1 MMTVTI
7 MESYDAQ
14 MTDYQT
20 DHDVP
25 MHLASSDPWLQDFVS
40 MEDDLT
46 FHQKGMIPDTLST
59 IDVEMEDYVEDE
71 NIEYEMAD
79 ETHVHRLTS
88 DELLD
93 VDILDVSAVQSPLFA
108 MTSLPL
114 TPAIEASK
122 FQLGADRYST
132 AEVSVPIPA
141 PASHEFSTDASV
153 HQNSESVVTFQP
165 DTVQIFPP
173 VAAPLS
179 EEPLPHRRGTPGE
192 RNDVPHTIDEQEG
205 SSTLQPD
212 ATLLPVE
219 PTAEIPSQQNRNVTV
234 DSVNLFDNNNQVD
247 SHRSGQ
253 SLEQST
259 SDAAPNTV
267 NPSEAPVFFGDRSES
282 PSRSSEVV
290 EPVPFPHC
298 ATDGAN
304 REHEDSRPVPISS
317 GHLQELPNPKAVGDV
332 LYEKDSSDLQTAGET
347 AETFNEVLNE
357 TLDENQEVP
366 PPILLSIFSADQPEL
381 CLFNKPS
388 EPLPNDDE
396 TQERHILFQQAA
408 SLYYEPVI
416 NAFEALRQD
425 EYVSTVLEITGN
437 ELGLEAYQLEL
448 MITEVC
454 FLSKHTSDVYEI
466 LGQYLQSG
474 NKPSRYLCI
483 AHFR

>member
-1 MMTVTI
+1 MTVTI

-25 MHLASSDPWLQDFVS
+25 MHLASSDSWLQDFVP

-46 FHQKGMIPDTLST
+46 FHQKGMIPDTLPT

-71 NIEYEMAD
+71 HTEYEMAD
-79 ETHVHRLTS
+79 ETHAHCLTS

-93 VDILDVSAVQSPLFA
+93 VDILDVSAVQSPLLV

-114 TPAIEASK
+114 APSIEASQP
-122 FQLGADRYST
+122 QLGADQYST
-132 AEVSVPIPA
+132 AEVPVPIPA
-141 PASHEFSTDASV
+141 SASHESSIDASV

-165 DTVQIFPP
+165 DTVQYFPP
-173 VAAPLS
+173 VSAPLL
-179 EEPLPHRRGTPGE
+179 EEFSPHRKGTPGE
-192 RNDVPHTIDEQEG
+192 RNGVLHTVDKQEG
-205 SSTLQPD
+205 FSTLQPD
-212 ATLLPVE
+212 PTLPPVE
-219 PTAEIPSQQNRNVTV
+219 PTTEVPSQQNMNTTV
-234 DSVNLFDNNNQVD
+234 DSVNFFDNNNQVD
-247 SHRSGQ
+247 SHRFGRN
-253 SLEQST
+253 LEQST
-259 SDAAPNTV
+259 FDAAPNTV
-267 NPSEAPVFFGDRSES
+267 NLSEAPVSFGDRSES
-282 PSRSSEVV
+282 PSRSSEAV

-298 ATDGAN
+298 VTDGVN
-304 REHEDSRPVPISS
+304 RESEDSRPASIFPE
-317 GHLQELPNPKAVGDV
+317 HLQELPNPKAERDF

-408 SLYYEPVI
+408 SLYYGPLTH
-416 NAFEALRQD
+416 AFEALRQD
-425 EYVSTVLEITGN
+425 EYVSTVLEVTGN

-448 MITEVC
+448 IITEVC
-454 FLSKHTSDVYEI
+454 LLSKYAPDAHGI

-474 NKPSRYLCI
+474 NKPSRYLFI
-483 AHFR
+483 AHFC

>member
-25 MHLASSDPWLQDFVS
+25 MHLASSDPWLQDFVP

-79 ETHVHRLTS
+79 ETHVHCLTS

-93 VDILDVSAVQSPLFA
+93 VDILDVSAVQSPFLA

-114 TPAIEASK
+114 TPSIETS
-122 FQLGADRYST
+122 QPQPGADQYSN
-132 AEVSVPIPA
+132 AGVPVPIPA
-141 PASHEFSTDASV
+141 PASHESSTDASV

-165 DTVQIFPP
+165 DKIQFFPP

-179 EEPLPHRRGTPGE
+179 EEPLSHRRGTSGE
-192 RNDVPHTIDEQEG
+192 RNDVPYTIDEQEG
-205 SSTLQPD
+205 FSTLQPD

-219 PTAEIPSQQNRNVTV
+219 PTAEVSSQQNRNATV
-234 DSVNLFDNNNQVD
+234 DSVDLSDNNNQLN
-247 SHRSGQ
+247 SHRFGQ
-253 SLEQST
+253 DCEQST
-259 SDAAPNTV
+259 FDAASNTV
-267 NPSEAPVFFGDRSES
+267 NPSEAPVSFGDRSES
-282 PSRSSEVV
+282 PSPSSEVV

-298 ATDGAN
+298 VTDRAN
-304 REHEDSRPVPISS
+304 RESEDSRPASISPE
-317 GHLQELPNPKAVGDV
+317 HLRELPSPKAARDF

-347 AETFNEVLNE
+347 AKTFNQVLNE

-388 EPLPNDDE
+388 EPLPIDDE

-408 SLYYEPVI
+408 SLYYGPLA

-425 EYVSTVLEITGN
+425 EYVSTVLEVTGN

-454 FLSKHTSDVYEI
+454 LLSKYTSDVYET

>member
-1 MMTVTI
+1 
-7 MESYDAQ
+7 
-14 MTDYQT
+14 
-20 DHDVP
+20 
-25 MHLASSDPWLQDFVS
+25 
-40 MEDDLT
+40 
-46 FHQKGMIPDTLST
+46 
-59 IDVEMEDYVEDE
+59 
-71 NIEYEMAD
+71 
-79 ETHVHRLTS
+79 
-88 DELLD
+88 
-93 VDILDVSAVQSPLFA
+93 
-108 MTSLPL
+108 
-114 TPAIEASK
+114 
-122 FQLGADRYST
+122 
-132 AEVSVPIPA
+132 
-141 PASHEFSTDASV
+141 
-153 HQNSESVVTFQP
+153 
-165 DTVQIFPP
+165 
-173 VAAPLS
+173 
-179 EEPLPHRRGTPGE
+179 
-192 RNDVPHTIDEQEG
+192 
-205 SSTLQPD
+205 
-212 ATLLPVE
+212 
-219 PTAEIPSQQNRNVTV
+219 
-234 DSVNLFDNNNQVD
+234 
-247 SHRSGQ
+247 
-253 SLEQST
+253 
-259 SDAAPNTV
+259 
-267 NPSEAPVFFGDRSES
+267 
-282 PSRSSEVV
+282 
-290 EPVPFPHC
+290 
-298 ATDGAN
+298 
-304 REHEDSRPVPISS
+304 
-317 GHLQELPNPKAVGDV
+317 LPNPKAVGDV